1 MSSFDEIFQYGYRLV
16 SQHQPSTS
24 PRSRRFPYLDGI
36 PRPIPGAQIIKRR
49 IKHTLLK
56 RLRGSGYLQN
66 GSMTGP
72 NIGKVGVHQRQG
84 RGTRG
89 RCVPHL
95 SQNEAGLS
103 CWTHVELWQRSWK
116 EG

>member
-1 MSSFDEIFQYGYRLV
+1 
-16 SQHQPSTS
+16 
-24 PRSRRFPYLDGI
+24 
-36 PRPIPGAQIIKRR
+36 
-49 IKHTLLK
+49 
-56 RLRGSGYLQN
+56 
-66 GSMTGP
+66 MTGP